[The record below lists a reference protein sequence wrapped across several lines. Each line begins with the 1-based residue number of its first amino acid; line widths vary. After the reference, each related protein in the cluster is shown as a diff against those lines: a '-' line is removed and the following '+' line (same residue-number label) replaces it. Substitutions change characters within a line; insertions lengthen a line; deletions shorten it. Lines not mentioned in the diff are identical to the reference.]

1 MKFSLTLKRV
11 QWKREIPGN
20 PNAFF
25 PQLCTSNYSKT
36 LWISMNLNI
45 EQWCF
50 NILAPCHQA
59 SWSMVYRNCRWQRTA
74 DQKLSA
80 VENPSQ
86 SEFTWLSFISLPRCY
101 FYSPPLTS
109 FLAFSNLPSFLLL
122 LLKLHSVSC
131 LHTHTDTQIVSQNCH
146 EGCRGHE
153 LKVFFCLFWELL
165 LTQQYRVH
173 S

>member
-59 SWSMVYRNCRWQRTA
+59 GWSMVYRNCRWQRTA

-86 SEFTWLSFISLPRCY
+86 SEFTWLSFISATLLLL
-101 FYSPPLTS
+101 FASTDF

-131 LHTHTDTQIVSQNCH
+131 LHTHWHTDRFT
-146 EGCRGHE
+146 E
-153 LKVFFCLFWELL
+153 LPWRL
-165 LTQQYRVH
+165 
-173 S
+173 